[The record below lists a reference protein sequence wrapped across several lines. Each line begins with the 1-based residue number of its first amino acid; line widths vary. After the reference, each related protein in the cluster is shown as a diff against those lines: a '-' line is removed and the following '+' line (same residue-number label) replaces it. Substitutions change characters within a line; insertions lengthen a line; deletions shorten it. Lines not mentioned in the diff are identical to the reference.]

1 MTLLLSLIL
10 ALSLGLAIEAGAGGQ
25 ARPVSL
31 RPRDLAIRFA
41 GYGWVTAFWFQF
53 SWRPWLAAFSCVL
66 TILILSVISRLKRSI
81 IGEPLVFSDF
91 ALLRQVPRHPE
102 LYYTRPLSDPRMAG
116 PILVGLALVAAWYA
130 VEPTLLPSEPSV
142 ALLAILALPLVLFS
156 SVILSGE
163 GKAAAT
169 LARLFPAP
177 ALDADIARYGL
188 PATLL
193 GYALRWRAH
202 RRTERGAALP
212 PPIRRGDA
220 PVIVVVQLESFLD
233 PVRLGGP
240 PLPLME
246 IIRAR
251 ATLHGRLRV
260 PAHGA
265 YTMRTEHAVL
275 TGSDSEDLGFGVYD
289 PYLTHGGHEP
299 TSLPRRA
306 RDAGFETVF
315 VHPFHRDF
323 FNRAAVVTRLG
334 FDRLIMEDDFPG
346 ASRVGPYIGD
356 AALADR
362 VLSEIRA
369 RSAPLFLYGITMEN
383 HGPWKPGRLPGIDDP
398 LAQYL
403 THVRNTGRAV
413 EALIAGLEGLAATL
427 CVFGDHAP
435 ALPNC
440 RPGFGGTATDYAVFQ
455 FGPDAREGGA
465 RRDLTAAE
473 LGRYL
478 RQIVALPGE
487 AESLALPP
495 S

>member
-1 MTLLLSLIL
+1 MTFLLSLTL
-10 ALSLGLAIEAGAGGQ
+10 ALLLGLAIEAREGGQ

-31 RPRDLAIRFA
+31 RPRDLAIRLA
-41 GYGWVTAFWFQF
+41 GYGWVMAFWFQF
-53 SWRPWLAAFSCVL
+53 SWRPWLAGVSCVL
-66 TILILSVISRLKRSI
+66 TILILTIVSRLKRGI

-102 LYYTRPLSDPRMAG
+102 LYYTHPLSDPRMAG
-116 PILVGLALVAAWYA
+116 PLLVGFTAVATWYA
-130 VEPTLLPSEPSV
+130 IEPTILPAEPSV
-142 ALLAILALPLVLFS
+142 AVLAILGLPLMLVS
-156 SVILSGE
+156 SVVLSGE
-163 GKAAAT
+163 GKAAAA

-177 ALDADIARYGL
+177 ALDVDIARFGL

-212 PPIRRGDA
+212 TPIQRGDA

-246 IIRAR
+246 IIRER

-275 TGSDSEDLGFGVYD
+275 TGTDAEDLGFGVFD

-299 TSLPRRA
+299 TSLPLRA

-334 FDRLIMEDDFPG
+334 FDRLIMEDDFSEAP
-346 ASRVGPYIGD
+346 RVGPYVGD
-356 AALADR
+356 AAMADR
-362 VLSEIRA
+362 VLAEVRA
-369 RSAPLFLYGITMEN
+369 RSGPLFLYGITMEN

-413 EALIAGLEGLAATL
+413 EALLAGLEGLRATL

-440 RPGFGGTATDYAVFQ
+440 RPGFGGTATDYAIFR
-455 FGPDAREGGA
+455 FGPDAGGGGA

-473 LGRYL
+473 LGRQL
-478 RQIVALPGE
+478 RQIIALLGE
-487 AESLALPP
+487 GESLALPP